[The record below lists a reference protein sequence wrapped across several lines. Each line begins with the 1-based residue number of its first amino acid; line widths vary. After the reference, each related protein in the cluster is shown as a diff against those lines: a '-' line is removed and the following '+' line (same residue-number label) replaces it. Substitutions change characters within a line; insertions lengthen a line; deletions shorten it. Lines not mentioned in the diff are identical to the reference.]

1 MNRSVGTSRQC
12 ALARHAERRL
22 EQISGT
28 MPGGGSIAWR
38 IKARSGF
45 GGGAGCGSGFL
56 VPAAITLLGSRNGTR
71 RQGGTCAD
79 QQMNERGLM
88 SATGET
94 VGRGENVQRI
104 GVIGLGSMGMGMARR
119 LVGAGFRVAGYDVR
133 EEAGAALA
141 AAGGGHAAS
150 PAEAAAQA
158 DILLVMVVNAAQVD
172 AVLFGTG
179 GAAAALPR
187 GAVVM
192 LSVTVPP
199 SFAAATAKRLEAS
212 GHLMLDAPVSGG
224 AVGATNGTLTVMG
237 SGPEAAFAKAEAALA
252 AVAGKIYRLGEAAGV
267 GSTVKTVNQLLA
279 GIHIAAAAEAM
290 ALGVRAGADARA
302 LYEVISN
309 SAGASWMFGNRVPHM
324 LAGDYTPL
332 SAVDIF
338 VKDLGLVLDTG
349 RELRF
354 PLPLAGAAHQLFLM
368 AAAAGLGR
376 EDDSAVVKVY
386 EKLAGITVGAAKS

>member
-1 MNRSVGTSRQC
+1 
-12 ALARHAERRL
+12 
-22 EQISGT
+22 
-28 MPGGGSIAWR
+28 
-38 IKARSGF
+38 
-45 GGGAGCGSGFL
+45 
-56 VPAAITLLGSRNGTR
+56 
-71 RQGGTCAD
+71 
-79 QQMNERGLM
+79 M
-88 SATGET
+88 S
-94 VGRGENVQRI
+94 GENVQRI

-119 LVGAGFRVAGYDVR
+119 LVAAGFRVAGYDFR
-133 EEAGAALA
+133 AAASTALA
-141 AAGGGHAAS
+141 AAGGVQAGS
-150 PAEAAAQA
+150 PAEAAHDA
-158 DILLVMVVNAAQVD
+158 DILVVMVVNAAQVD
-172 AVLFGTG
+172 AVLFGEN
-179 GAAAALPR
+179 GAVGALPR

-192 LSVTVPP
+192 LSATVPP
-199 SFAAATAKRLEAS
+199 SFAVATAARLAGS

-224 AVGATNGTLTVMG
+224 AAGAAKGTLTVMG
-237 SGPEAAFAKAEAALA
+237 SGPAAAFTKAEAALA
-252 AVAGKIYRLGEAAGV
+252 AVAGKVYRLGETAGI

-290 ALGVRAGADARA
+290 ALGVRAGADAKA

-376 EDDSAVVKVY
+376 EDDAAVVKVY
-386 EKLAGITVGAAKS
+386 EKLAGIDVSGGRKPT

>member
-1 MNRSVGTSRQC
+1 
-12 ALARHAERRL
+12 
-22 EQISGT
+22 
-28 MPGGGSIAWR
+28 
-38 IKARSGF
+38 
-45 GGGAGCGSGFL
+45 
-56 VPAAITLLGSRNGTR
+56 
-71 RQGGTCAD
+71 
-79 QQMNERGLM
+79 M
-88 SATGET
+88 S
-94 VGRGENVQRI
+94 GENVRRV

-119 LVGAGFRVAGYDVR
+119 LVDAGFHVAGFDVR
-133 EEAGAALA
+133 EAASADLA
-141 AAGGGHAAS
+141 AAGGLQARS
-150 PAEAAAQA
+150 PADAARDA
-158 DILLVMVVNAAQVD
+158 DILVVMVVNAAQTD
-172 AVLFGTG
+172 AVLFGKD
-179 GAAAALPR
+179 GAVGALPR

-192 LSVTVPP
+192 LSSTVPA
-199 SFAAATAKRLEAS
+199 SFAVATAARLAES

-224 AVGATNGTLTVMG
+224 AAGATKGTLTVMG
-237 SGPEAAFAKAEAALA
+237 SGPAEAFAKAETALA
-252 AVAGKIYRLGEAAGV
+252 AVAGKVYRLGEAAGI

-290 ALGVRAGADARA
+290 ALGVRAGADAKT

-376 EDDSAVVKVY
+376 EDDAAVVKVY
-386 EKLAGITVGAAKS
+386 EKLAGIEISGGAKPK